1 MEMLLTIVL
10 NLLLFGPTFETPIN
24 TEAALDKGIIFHKEG
39 KILISEKFINLEFLV
54 PFPRYNFTIRQQVET
69 LLNELSKKWITQSEF
84 CNLTHSTTYRNQT
97 AAFNVDWLY
106 TKILN
111 ETIEAEIE
119 VLKLCNETEKLLTR
133 VEEDP
138 HTRQKRAAPLA
149 IAAAVAGIGLFG
161 PGIAMSSGGCGGITG
176 IFGSCQRTSQ
186 NAENI
191 DRLANSFNS
200 LNDYVM
206 EIGAQTDEKFFLVA
220 DELAKV
226 YKVQNEMQENQNR
239 NWKLVEEQFAII
251 DHNLNA
257 LATCMEIQLSQQQLN
272 FNFDTAASLL
282 LTLYVDIKSYRAAL
296 YSFRINVIN
305 AIPTLLDKRLPISLV
320 PRKSL
325 IKILDSVHD
334 SQKNAPDRLALAIPM
349 TDILSYYDAKLV
361 QEISTV
367 EDGLLLTLAIPLASS
382 QTLFEVYRAIVIPMP
397 QKDSVDALR
406 YVIEG
411 EYLAISEGQMETTVL
426 TKAQYDNCLGS
437 PRYRI
442 CHETMETHLGF
453 SSCLATLKFH
463 HTISALKVCDT
474 EKVVLPNPERAQNLG
489 YGIWL
494 LTSASSDYTL
504 SEIGMDEN
512 GRHINV
518 PHKGYNICLI
528 TLKCGHTMFSDNIKI
543 RADLQSCQY
552 LPATRIN
559 VKLTDPLA
567 HLIDSVPNIHELPK
581 YDSPTEAN
589 LDLLKKVK
597 TEFIY
602 SNRKLSTESLDAI
615 AKPITTEMKTFKP
628 ALIDELES
636 YVPIKLSF
644 SLTIIVFIGNLAL
657 HIFFMF
663 LYHKVAFVRRMVP
676 NFMKLNGT
684 NVPLNPV
691 VSVPKHL
698 KADVVTT
705 LAKQLKQPP
714 TVISPGELGTLK
726 RQRRNSMPATSTIS
740 LNTIDRF
747 NTDDE
752 LDHQAQSREESM
764 L

>member
-1 MEMLLTIVL
+1 MLLTIVL
-10 NLLLFGPTFETPIN
+10 NLVLFGPTFENPIN

-39 KILISEKFINLEFLV
+39 KILITEKFINVEFLV

-69 LLNELSKKWITQSEF
+69 LLNELSKKLITQSEF
-84 CNLTHSTTYRNQT
+84 CNLTYSTTYRNQT
-97 AAFNVDWLY
+97 DAFNVDWLY

-119 VLKLCNETEKLLTR
+119 VLKLRNETEKLLTK

-138 HTRQKRAAPLA
+138 HNRQKRAAPLA
-149 IAAAVAGIGLFG
+149 IAAAVAEIGLFG
-161 PGIAMSSGGCGGITG
+161 PGITMSSGGCGGITG
-176 IFGSCQRTSQ
+176 IFGYCQRTSQ

-200 LNDYVM
+200 LNAYVM
-206 EIGAQTDEKFFLVA
+206 EISSQTDEKFFLVA

-257 LATCMEIQLSQQQLN
+257 LASCMEIQLSQQQLN

-282 LTLYVDIKSYRAAL
+282 LTLYADIKSYRAAL

-325 IKILDSVHD
+325 IKILDAVHD
-334 SQKNAPDRLALAIPM
+334 SQKNAPDRLTLAIPM

-382 QTLFEVYRAIVIPMP
+382 QTVFEVYRAIVIPMP
-397 QKDSVDALR
+397 QKNSVDALR

-504 SEIGMDEN
+504 SEIGTDEN
-512 GRHINV
+512 GRHINF
-518 PHKGYNICLI
+518 PHKVCNICLI
-528 TLKCGHTMFSDNIKI
+528 TLKCGHTMFSDHIKI

-559 VKLTDPLA
+559 VKLPDPLA
-567 HLIDSVPNIHELPK
+567 HLIDSVPYINDLPK
-581 YDSPTEAN
+581 YDSSTEAN

-615 AKPITTEMKTFKP
+615 AKPITTEMKSFKP
-628 ALIDELES
+628 ALIDKLES
-636 YVPIKLSF
+636 NVPIKLSL

-657 HIFFMF
+657 HILFMF

-676 NFMKLNGT
+676 NFMKLNGN

-698 KADVVTT
+698 KADVITT
-705 LAKQLKQPP
+705 LAQQLKQPP
-714 TVISPGELGTLK
+714 TVISPEEFGTLK
-726 RQRRNSMPATSTIS
+726 RQRRHSLPANSAIS
-740 LNTIDRF
+740 LNTLDRF

-752 LDHQAQSREESM
+752 LDNQAQPREESM

>member
-1 MEMLLTIVL
+1 MLLTIVL
-10 NLLLFGPTFETPIN
+10 NLLPFGPTFETPIN
-24 TEAALDKGIIFHKEG
+24 TEAALDKGIIFNKEG
-39 KILISEKFINLEFLV
+39 KILITEKFINVEFLV

-84 CNLTHSTTYRNQT
+84 CNLTDSTTYRNQT
-97 AAFNVDWLY
+97 DAFNNDWLY
-106 TKILN
+106 TKI
-111 ETIEAEIE
+111 
-119 VLKLCNETEKLLTR
+119 
-133 VEEDP
+133 
-138 HTRQKRAAPLA
+138 
-149 IAAAVAGIGLFG
+149 
-161 PGIAMSSGGCGGITG
+161 
-176 IFGSCQRTSQ
+176 
-186 NAENI
+186 
-191 DRLANSFNS
+191 
-200 LNDYVM
+200 
-206 EIGAQTDEKFFLVA
+206 
-220 DELAKV
+220 
-226 YKVQNEMQENQNR
+226 
-239 NWKLVEEQFAII
+239 
-251 DHNLNA
+251 
-257 LATCMEIQLSQQQLN
+257 
-272 FNFDTAASLL
+272 
-282 LTLYVDIKSYRAAL
+282 

-334 SQKNAPDRLALAIPM
+334 SQKNAPDRLTLAIPM

-382 QTLFEVYRAIVIPMP
+382 QTVFEVYRAIVIPMP

-518 PHKGYNICLI
+518 PHKGCNICLI

-552 LPATRIN
+552 LPATRIKP
-559 VKLTDPLA
+559 KLPDPLA

-615 AKPITTEMKTFKP
+615 AKPITTEMQTFKP
-628 ALIDELES
+628 ALIDKLES
-636 YVPIKLSF
+636 YVPIELSL
-644 SLTIIVFIGNLAL
+644 SLSIIVFIGNLAL
-657 HIFFMF
+657 HILFMF

-684 NVPLNPV
+684 NVPLNAV

-714 TVISPGELGTLK
+714 TVISPEELGTLK

-740 LNTIDRF
+740 LNTMDRF

-752 LDHQAQSREESM
+752 LDHQAQPREESM